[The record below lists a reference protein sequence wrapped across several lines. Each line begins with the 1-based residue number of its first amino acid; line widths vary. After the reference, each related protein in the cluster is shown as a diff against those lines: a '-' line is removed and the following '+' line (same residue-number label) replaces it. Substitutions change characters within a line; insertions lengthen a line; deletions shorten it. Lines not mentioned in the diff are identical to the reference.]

1 MEESVGKRKEA
12 RARAKVEEGS
22 GNIRVNSKPLRA
34 FSDEMVRLMLREPL
48 ELADDLKDE
57 VDIDIKVEGGGKVG
71 QAEAARQAIARGL
84 VKYSGSDE
92 LEKKMEEYDRY
103 LLVRDAR
110 TTEPH
115 KPSVSSKGA
124 RKHKQRSKR

>member
-1 MEESVGKRKEA
+1 MEESVGKRKKA

-22 GNIRVNSKPLRA
+22 GNIRVNSKPLKS
-34 FSDEMVRLMLREPL
+34 FSDEMVRLMLKEPL
-48 ELADDLKDE
+48 ELADDLRDE

>member
-1 MEESVGKRKEA
+1 MEESVGKRKKA

-22 GNIRVNSKPLRA
+22 GNIRVNSKPPKA
-34 FSDEMVRLMLREPL
+34 FSDEMVRLMLKEPL
-48 ELADDLKDE
+48 ELADDLRDE
-57 VDIDIKVEGGGKVG
+57 VDIDIKVKGGGKVG

-92 LEKKMEEYDRY
+92 LKKKMEEYDRY